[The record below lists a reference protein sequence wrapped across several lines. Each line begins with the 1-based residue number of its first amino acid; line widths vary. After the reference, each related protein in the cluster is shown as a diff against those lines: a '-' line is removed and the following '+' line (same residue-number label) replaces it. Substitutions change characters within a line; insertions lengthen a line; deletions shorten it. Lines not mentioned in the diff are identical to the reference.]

1 MSEQMTISEQH
12 DESFGEFK
20 KDALQLIESANETKS
35 IIILVIEPQ
44 DEDYVNATIKTHASI
59 ADFAIAVQI
68 LIKEAD
74 ALTLA
79 CAASL
84 S

>member
-12 DESFGEFK
+12 DKSFDEFK
-20 KDALQLIESANETKS
+20 KDALQLIESANETKG

-44 DEDYVNATIKTHASI
+44 DENHIKATINANASI
-59 ADFAIAVQI
+59 ADFAIAVQT
-68 LIKEAD
+68 LTKEAD